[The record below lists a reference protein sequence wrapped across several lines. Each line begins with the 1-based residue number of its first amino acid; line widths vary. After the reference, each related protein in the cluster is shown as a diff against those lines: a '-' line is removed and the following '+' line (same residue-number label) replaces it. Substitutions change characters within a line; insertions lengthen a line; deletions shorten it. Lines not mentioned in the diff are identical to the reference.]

1 MSANRCDVS
10 RKQRR
15 EQAHGGKVMAA
26 LCQEFLTDPLT
37 DPFVPFP
44 LFPLEL
50 LR

>member
-1 MSANRCDVS
+1 MSANSCDVS
-10 RKQRR
+10 RKHRR

-26 LCQEFLTDPLT
+26 LCKGLLTDPLT
-37 DPFVPFP
+37 YPFVPFP